1 MKNASARNL
10 WGDFLDK
17 HLEYAFASEPT
28 VTHFCDNEKDAN
40 TDRKSVV

>member
-17 HLEYAFASEPT
+17 HLEYAFAEDPT
-28 VTHFCDNEKDAN
+28 VTHFCDNKEDAN
-40 TDRKSVV
+40 T